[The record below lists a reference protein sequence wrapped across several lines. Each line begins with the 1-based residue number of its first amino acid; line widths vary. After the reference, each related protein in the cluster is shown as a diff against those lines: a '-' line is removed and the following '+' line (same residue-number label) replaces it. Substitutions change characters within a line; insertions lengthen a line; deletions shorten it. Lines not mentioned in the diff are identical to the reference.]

1 LRPTVAFH
9 TLGCKVNYYETE
21 ALKGQFRREGFELVD
36 FHFGAD
42 VYVFNTCTVTHLADR
57 KSRQAIRRAKRKNP
71 QALVAVIGCY
81 AQVQPEDLAAL
92 KEVDLLQGT
101 AHRMN
106 LPGRVKQALA
116 GEQPGEY
123 YPAEIMPSS
132 MNLTFEEMPWQ
143 SQQGR
148 TRAFLKIQDG
158 CDRFCSYCIVPL
170 ARGPLR
176 SLPPSRVLHY
186 LQEIANAGYREVV
199 LTGIHLGLYGVDLQP
214 AWTLADLLEEI
225 RGLAGIMRIRLS
237 SLEPADISEQLVD
250 VLKSDGR
257 FCPHLHIPLQSG
269 DDQILEAMGRPYRT
283 MQFSYLVQY
292 LKNEIQDLAISSD
305 VIVGFPGEDERNFQN
320 TLRFVEKCGFSR
332 LHVFKFSPRRGTR
345 AAQLSPQVPY
355 PEKEKRSRQM
365 MALGEELSRCYQD
378 RFLGKTLPVL
388 LESPVQKEAGLEQRE
403 RRITWEGLT
412 PNYLRVQL
420 SCEDAR
426 RGELYQAEIRAS
438 YPGYLLGS
446 RVGDFGVGEEK

>member
-1 LRPTVAFH
+1 MRPTVAFH

-21 ALKGQFRREGFELVD
+21 ALKGQFRQEGFVLVD
-36 FHFGAD
+36 FHAGAD

-71 QALVAVIGCY
+71 RALVAVIGCY
-81 AQVQPEDLAAL
+81 AQVKPDDLAAL
-92 KEVDLLQGT
+92 KEVDILQGT
-101 AHRMN
+101 ADRMS
-106 LPGRVKQALA
+106 LPGRVKRALA
-116 GEQPGEY
+116 AGQPGKSLPGEII
-123 YPAEIMPSS
+123 PASA
-132 MNLTFEEMPWQ
+132 NLTFEEMPWQ

-214 AWTLADLLEEI
+214 AWNLADLLEEI
-225 RGLAGIMRIRLS
+225 KGLAGIMRIRLS

-269 DDQILEAMGRPYRT
+269 DDQILEAMARPYRT

-292 LKNEIQDLAISSD
+292 LENEIQDLAISSD
-305 VIVGFPGEDERNFQN
+305 IIVGFPGENERNFQN

-332 LHVFKFSPRRGTR
+332 LHVFKYSPRRGTR

-355 PEKEKRSRQM
+355 PEKQKRSRQM
-365 MALGEELSRCYQD
+365 MALGEELSRRYQD
-378 RFLGKTLPVL
+378 RFVGKTLPVL
-388 LESPVQKEAGLEQRE
+388 LESPVPGEADQAQQE
-403 RRITWEGLT
+403 RQATWEGLT

-420 SCEDAR
+420 SCENAR
-426 RGELYQAEIRAS
+426 RGELYQAQIQAS

-446 RVGDFGVGEEK
+446 RAGEFGVRGEK